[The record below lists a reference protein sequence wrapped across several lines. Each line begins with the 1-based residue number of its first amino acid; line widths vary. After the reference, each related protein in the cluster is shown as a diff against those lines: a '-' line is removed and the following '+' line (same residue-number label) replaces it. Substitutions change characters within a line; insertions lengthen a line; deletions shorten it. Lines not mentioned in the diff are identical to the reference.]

1 MILKV
6 SRDVNNNKNILSKL
20 SETSNKMF
28 ISFKGRAF
36 SKEKEMKYF
45 TYKFKKATNFDKL
58 YLLLKI
64 HKRLNDVPGRLV
76 ISNRGSPT

>member
-28 ISFKGRAF
+28 ISFKGRAI

-58 YLLLKI
+58 YLLPKI

>member
-1 MILKV
+1 
-6 SRDVNNNKNILSKL
+6 
-20 SETSNKMF
+20 MF

-58 YLLLKI
+58 YLLPKI